1 MNNRSERD
9 EQRCDIP
16 ITYPDMSAML
26 RGLLRY
32 DRLFGE
38 AIRAGLKPHHFGTN
52 PDETAHQVLYASM
65 CVLREQYGAITKPML
80 IHHIASLIVG
90 NHVELTPG
98 ENEWLLGRD
107 DSSIQGFIEEAFDTP
122 PLSSE
127 QEAAEKRHVES
138 ILRRFLNSRLIKQ
151 SLQSVLN
158 RVDANSAPEDIA
170 GLLEN
175 FCRQSQRVKHVG
187 EALDNAAA
195 LPVFGSP
202 IDLPPPPEPTNVP
215 WIDQYIGGT
224 RPRDLIGLLAPFGGG
239 KTTMG
244 ISAAVRIAENYY
256 LTEQNKIAVYVCFED
271 GAEKMRHL
279 CWSAAAQIER
289 RLFDIKD
296 VGIDPEKFWRA
307 FSTADTLKDYEFA
320 LPINQN
326 GKVMLG
332 ERERWESISDWYN
345 KHFVFLDFAH
355 STGTSA
361 RGNGGPVELAEVLKR
376 VVEERKCDIGF
387 VVIDYAG
394 RMIDRMIG
402 IQQQDQLW
410 RYIKLLPDEL
420 RRHIADEFD
429 ATLLIAHQLAAG
441 DIKSYPPSRYSHH
454 HDSQGGKS
462 FAENLH
468 ACCCLGMRDIDTKA
482 CTLHWSKIRAF
493 MPESPLGI
501 VKIHDHYVDVNL
513 VNDKYRVCKQ
523 SKKILLNSDIHPFT
537 GGRETSSRRNSS
549 ASVLDPFTA
558 NFGDA

>member
-1 MNNRSERD
+1 MSSWAD
-9 EQRCDIP
+9 DKVP
-16 ITYPDMSAML
+16 LTDTPLTYPDIAAML

-32 DRLFGE
+32 DRLLGE
-38 AIRAGLKPHHFGTN
+38 AVRAGLVPEHFATDPG
-52 PDETAHQVLYASM
+52 EKAFHVLFSAV
-65 CVLREQYGAITKPML
+65 CALREKHGAVTKTML
-80 IHHIASLIVG
+80 IHHIASMIVG
-90 NHVELTPG
+90 GHVFLTQA
-98 ENEWLLGRD
+98 ENAFLLGTD
-107 DSSIQGFIEEAFDTP
+107 QGVQGFIEEAFDAPT
-122 PLSSE
+122 LSPE
-127 QEAAEKRHVES
+127 QEGAEKRHVES

-158 RVDANSAPEDIA
+158 RTANNSAPEDIDQ
-170 GLLEN
+170 LLET
-175 FCRQSQRVKHVG
+175 FCRQSQRIKHVG

-195 LPVFGSP
+195 MPKFGSG
-202 IDLPPPPEPTNVP
+202 IKLPPPPEPTNVA
-215 WIDQYIGGT
+215 WIDQYIGGI

-244 ISAAVRIAENYY
+244 ISATTRIAENYY
-256 LTEQNKIAVYVCFED
+256 LTDQNKIAVYVCFED

-289 RLFDIKD
+289 KLFDIKD
-296 VGIDPEKFWRA
+296 VDGDSDKFWNS
-307 FSTADTLKDYEFA
+307 FSTSANLKDYEFN
-320 LPINQN
+320 LPVNQN

-355 STGTSA
+355 SHGMSA

-376 VVEERKCDIGF
+376 VAEERKCEIGF
-387 VVIDYAG
+387 VAIDYAG

-402 IQQQDQLW
+402 ISAQDQLW

-429 ATLLIAHQLAAG
+429 CTLLIAHQLAAG
-441 DIKSYPPSRYSHH
+441 DIKSYPSSRYSHH

-468 ACCCLGMRDIDTKA
+468 ACCCLGMRDIDTKV
-482 CTLHWSKIRAF
+482 CTMHWSKIRAF
-493 MPESPLGI
+493 MPETPLGL

-513 VNDKYRVCKQ
+513 VNDKYRACKTA
-523 SKKILLNSDIHPFT
+523 KKILLTSDVHPFT
-537 GGRETSSRRNSS
+537 GGREAGGDRRRSSI
-549 ASVLDPFTA
+549 SVMDPFTD
-558 NFGDA
+558 NF

>member
-1 MNNRSERD
+1 MNKRPEKD

-16 ITYPDMSAML
+16 LTYPDMSAML

-32 DRLFGE
+32 DRLFSE
-38 AIRAGLKPHHFGTN
+38 AIRAGLKPEHFGAN
-52 PDETAHQVLYASM
+52 PDEAAHQILYASM
-65 CVLREQYGAITKPML
+65 CVLREEYGAVTKTML

-90 NHVELTPG
+90 NHAQLTSP
-98 ENEWLLGRD
+98 ETEFLLGRD
-107 DSSIQGFIEEAFDTP
+107 DGSVQGFIEEAFDSPSLTD
-122 PLSSE
+122 E
-127 QEAAEKRHVES
+127 QEAAEKRHVEA
-138 ILRRFLNSRLIKQ
+138 ILRRFLNSRLIKH
-151 SLQSVLN
+151 SLQNVLN
-158 RVDANSAPEDIA
+158 RAAANSAPENIA
-170 GLLEN
+170 DLLEN
-175 FCRQSQRVKHVG
+175 FCRQSQRIKHVG
-187 EALDNAAA
+187 GTLDNAAA
-195 LPVFGSP
+195 LPMFGSA
-202 IDLPPPPEPTNVP
+202 IELPPPPEPTNIP
-215 WIDQYIGGT
+215 WIDQYIGGI

-244 ISAAVRIAENYY
+244 ISASVRIAENYY
-256 LTEQNKIAVYVCFED
+256 LTNQNKIAVYVCFED

-296 VGIDPEKFWRA
+296 LDGDPEKFWRS
-307 FSTADTLKDYEFA
+307 FSTAATLKNYEFS

-326 GKVMLG
+326 GKIMLG
-332 ERERWESISDWYN
+332 ERERWETISDWYN

-355 STGTSA
+355 STGSGA
-361 RGNGGPVELAEVLKR
+361 RGDGGPVELAEVLKR
-376 VVEERKCDIGF
+376 VAEERKCEIGF

-394 RMIDRMIG
+394 RLIDRMIG
-402 IQQQDQLW
+402 VQQQDQLW

-429 ATLLIAHQLAAG
+429 STLLIAHQLAAG

-468 ACCCLGMRDIDTKA
+468 ACCCLGLRDIDTKA
-482 CTLHWSKIRAF
+482 STLHWSKIRAF
-493 MPESPLGI
+493 MPESPLGV

-523 SKKILLNSDIHPFT
+523 SKKILLNSDVHPFT
-537 GGRETSSRRNSS
+537 GGRDNSSRRNSS

-558 NFGDA
+558 NFGDI